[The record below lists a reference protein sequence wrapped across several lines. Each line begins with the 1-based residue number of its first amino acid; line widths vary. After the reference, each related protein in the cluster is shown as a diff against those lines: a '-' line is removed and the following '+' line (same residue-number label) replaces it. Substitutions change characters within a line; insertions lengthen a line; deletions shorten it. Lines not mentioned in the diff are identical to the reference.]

1 MACHDKPPRRNSP
14 GPTRALIP
22 GRRKAAGTYTACIAV
37 RITYL
42 PTSAPRCQRARQ
54 QPGMLECVT
63 QATGLKFSS
72 VSP

>member
-42 PTSAPRCQRARQ
+42 PTYLAHTTLIARR
-54 QPGMLECVT
+54 
-63 QATGLKFSS
+63 
-72 VSP
+72 